1 MASVARIAD
10 IRGLVSLND
19 GEEILKERDPI
30 SENGGILT
38 ISEFARIIFDDG
50 REIEV
55 QGPVQLTLNENFFQ
69 TGEFDIQNVQIENLN
84 LVRDTVENLVT
95 NIEGGTLP
103 ENPSEAF
110 VATEQLDT
118 LLENDEV
125 IFSTRSVGD
134 DFAPTEA
141 PTEPTPTEPTPTEP
155 TPTEPTPT
163 EPTPTEPTPTIPV
176 DTRVPA
182 SVITL
187 SDSTVDEGK
196 QITIT
201 ATVTNPPQTDLIITL
216 NNGQTI
222 TIPAGQTTGSTTFTN
237 PNSED
242 VYIDNSTE
250 TYTITGTTGGNYVS
264 LDTSDS
270 SVVTIEDT
278 EDTTTVKITGTD
290 TTEGGKA
297 TFELELSNKPQT
309 GTTVTGKVE
318 VDGKSYD
325 VTFDADGK
333 ATLTVDV
340 KANDV
345 YNGEPTLTA
354 KVTEISGGNFEKV
367 NPNAQTTITV
377 KDTEDTTT
385 VKITGTDTTEVNEDN
400 NHEVDGVYIGNAI
413 TYTAKLPDGVTANNA
428 ITVTLSVGA
437 NGEPASDT
445 NPALTITIP
454 KDGNSGTVIADKVN
468 RDNNDGS
475 GEDKYIESDSLSA
488 KITGVSEANAGSSGS
503 FENLTFD
510 DTPAVTNILNDED
523 AVDVTITATVTTPKI
538 IDVTTATDGTTGV
551 KVTGYNSDGKE
562 TNLSIISG
570 TNHDGFGVDGNNLSN
585 GDTKELGVGEK
596 IVVEFTDGKDVN
608 SLDVSFAWRNNHE
621 TAKLTFVKD
630 GKIVGF
636 ATVDGDG
643 SSTTKAIVKYYDENN
658 NLIKEVNAKGSSD
671 KVDEAFTFELPD
683 LNGGIVSFDK
693 VEFSAP
699 EKKDDYLIHEIKYK
713 EVLDTEVTDIVTNGG
728 DVTFNI
734 QIDENYPPQ
743 GKATAVV
750 EINGKEYTV
759 ELNATG
765 RGTLTIDSKE
775 LGDLSKVVAT
785 VIRVEGGNYEGVN
798 QETAEFDFTPD
809 IDTPTSS
816 DDIIY
821 VEEDVSY
828 TLNITDF
835 GDNLSANTEEIKITQ
850 LPENGKL
857 YLTITKGE
865 VIIDKEGNQTVATED
880 MKIEITEDQTITL
893 GQIASGSV
901 EFVPNTNSDVDGSF
915 NFQVGDGNGNFS
927 SEYTTTIDVKAVA
940 DAPTVSI
947 DITKVGETTIVIDE
961 NSSSIPTGNVINS
974 ANTYWTDNEV
984 LQGTG
989 AGDIINIG
997 TGSNKIINAGAGD
1010 DIINTPI
1017 QSGNNLGVN
1026 HKIDGGVGNDTLVI
1040 SEDKLGELNGNKY
1053 EYKITSNDDGTTTI
1067 EKIGFDNYGSW
1078 SLNHYKVNIQN
1089 VEKIQFT
1096 DGTYSINSSGKFEL
1110 TTATTINAVEYKVD
1124 ISASLKDT
1132 DGSET
1137 LSVVIK
1143 NVPTGA
1149 SLESNKYEISNVDG
1163 SYTVKVPA
1171 GAKDISDS
1179 LTMKVPESY
1188 KGEINLEIEAKAT
1201 EANDNN
1207 FAISNANDSI
1217 IDTIDETSNIT
1228 ENSSNTNLILTL
1240 DVSGS
1245 MVRTS
1250 IGGKYVPV
1258 DLDGKGST
1266 RFDVV
1271 IESMIDTIEGYKT
1284 AGNTMVNLT
1293 LFAGAAKNIGWM
1305 NADNAIDYL
1314 NNLTMGRDAI
1324 VKYDGEQIKG
1334 LNTGYTDYKD
1344 AIDAT
1349 KGIDIKDSSQSNA
1362 KVVGYFISDGVP
1374 NQQVDRVDSDD
1385 KSTIR
1390 QWRDF
1395 IGDNEI
1401 DLKVIAVGTPESNKD
1416 ALKYLEIVQVMPQEE
1431 VIVINEPTAIK
1442 TTILGTVEGTILGDV
1457 SDNISGG
1464 DGKITID
1471 SIEVNDIVYTREN
1484 MPKNGLQIDGKGKLL
1499 FDFETGK
1506 YAYNGNGIAITE
1518 NKVKLFKVN
1527 VSDENEDLSSFEIKF
1542 ELNTQI
1548 NDGKF
1553 KFDEEGQIN
1562 LNFDNISNLKEIDM
1576 TNGKEN
1582 ELNLDLKDLIKD
1594 TTVKS
1599 EIKILGDDK
1608 DSITLKNSEGFAK
1621 QSSEI
1626 DGNSFDILSKGNL
1639 TLMIQGGLLD
1649 DDLSNN
1655 NGGV

>member
-1 MASVARIAD
+1 M
-10 IRGLVSLND
+10 
-19 GEEILKERDPI
+19 
-30 SENGGILT
+30 T
-38 ISEFARIIFDDG
+38 
-50 REIEV
+50 
-55 QGPVQLTLNENFFQ
+55 
-69 TGEFDIQNVQIENLN
+69 
-84 LVRDTVENLVT
+84 
-95 NIEGGTLP
+95 
-103 ENPSEAF
+103 
-110 VATEQLDT
+110 
-118 LLENDEV
+118 
-125 IFSTRSVGD
+125 
-134 DFAPTEA
+134 
-141 PTEPTPTEPTPTEP
+141 
-155 TPTEPTPT
+155 
-163 EPTPTEPTPTIPV
+163 
-176 DTRVPA
+176 
-182 SVITL
+182 ITL
-187 SDSTVDEGK
+187 SNNQVVVIPKGETEVVANVETSRIDDAYKQGTTNETVSIKST
-196 QITIT
+196 
-201 ATVTNPPQTDLIITL
+201 
-216 NNGQTI
+216 
-222 TIPAGQTTGSTTFTN
+222 S
-237 PNSED
+237 NSEI
-242 VYIDNSTE
+242 V
-250 TYTITGTTGGNYVS
+250 
-264 LDTSDS
+264 
-270 SVVTIEDT
+270 IEN
-278 EDTTTVKITGTD
+278 KI
-290 TTEGGKA
+290 A
-297 TFELELSNKPQT
+297 
-309 GTTVTGKVE
+309 
-318 VDGKSYD
+318 
-325 VTFDADGK
+325 
-333 ATLTVDV
+333 
-340 KANDV
+340 
-345 YNGEPTLTA
+345 
-354 KVTEISGGNFEKV
+354 
-367 NPNAQTTITV
+367 TITV
-377 KDTEDTTT
+377 KDDTDP
-385 VKITGTDTTEVNEDN
+385 I
-400 NHEVDGVYIGNAI
+400 
-413 TYTAKLPDGVTANNA
+413 
-428 ITVTLSVGA
+428 
-437 NGEPASDT
+437 
-445 NPALTITIP
+445 
-454 KDGNSGTVIADKVN
+454 
-468 RDNNDGS
+468 
-475 GEDKYIESDSLSA
+475 
-488 KITGVSEANAGSSGS
+488 
-503 FENLTFD
+503 
-510 DTPAVTNILNDED
+510 
-523 AVDVTITATVTTPKI
+523 DVTITATVTTPKI
-538 IDVTTATDGTTGV
+538 IDVNTKTDGTTGV

-562 TNLSIISG
+562 TDLSIIKG
-570 TNHDGFGVDGNNLSN
+570 TNHDGFGVEGKNLSN

-596 IVVEFTDGKDVN
+596 IVIEFTDGKDVN

-630 GKIVGF
+630 GKIVGY

-643 SSTTKAIVKYYDENN
+643 KSTTKAIVKYYDENN

-699 EKKDDYLIHEIKYK
+699 SNKDDYLIHEIKYK
-713 EVLDTEVTDIVTNGG
+713 EVLDTDVTDIVTNGG

-927 SEYTTTIDVKAVA
+927 EEYTTTIDVKAVA
-940 DAPTVSI
+940 DVPIATI
-947 DITKVGETTIVIDE
+947 DVRE
-961 NSSSIPTGNVINS
+961 SLVIN
-974 ANTYWTDNEV
+974 
-984 LQGTG
+984 
-989 AGDIINIG
+989 DIKSESLNV
-997 TGSNKIINAGAGD
+997 NLNAS
-1010 DIINTPI
+1010 
-1017 QSGNNLGVN
+1017 QS
-1026 HKIDGGVGNDTLVI
+1026 
-1040 SEDKLGELNGNKY
+1040 NGNGGNK
-1053 EYKITSNDDGTTTI
+1053 TS
-1067 EKIGFDNYGSW
+1067 S
-1078 SLNHYKVNIQN
+1078 
-1089 VEKIQFT
+1089 
-1096 DGTYSINSSGKFEL
+1096 
-1110 TTATTINAVEYKVD
+1110 YKVD
-1124 ISASLKDT
+1124 LDESISVINISVNKVENGEIRFYDKDGKQVGESVKITTKDGNYSPLNGSEFSSFEVVNLGGQGQGTAAFKFTGYSYESTENGLKSYEVDINAALT
-1132 DGSET
+1132 DQDGSET
-1137 LSVVIK
+1137 LSVTIK
-1143 NVPTGA
+1143 NVPESAT
-1149 SLESNKYEISNVDG
+1149 LESSKYEIIKNEDG
-1163 SYTVKVPA
+1163 SYTINVPSETIE
-1171 GAKDISDS
+1171 ISDS
-1179 LTMKVPESY
+1179 LTMKVPQSY

-1201 EANDNN
+1201 EANDNEDETN

-1228 ENSSNTNLILTL
+1228 ENSSDTNLILTL

-1245 MVRTS
+1245 MVRTN

-1271 IESMIDTIEGYKT
+1271 KESMIDTIEGYKT

-1305 NADNAIDYL
+1305 NADDAIDYL
-1314 NNLTMGRDAI
+1314 NNLTMGQDAK

-1334 LNTGYTDYKD
+1334 LSTGQTDYKD

-1349 KGIDIKDSSQSNA
+1349 KGVDIKDSSQSNA
-1362 KVVGYFISDGVP
+1362 KIVGYFISDGVP
-1374 NQQVDRVDSDD
+1374 NQQVNKVDSDND
-1385 KSTIR
+1385 KTIE
-1390 QWRDF
+1390 QWKKF
-1395 IGDNEI
+1395 IDDNNI

-1484 MPKNGLQIDGKGKLL
+1484 MPKNGLQIDGEGKLL

-1506 YAYNGNGIAITE
+1506 YAYNGNGIEITE

-1548 NDGKF
+1548 NDGIF

-1594 TTVKS
+1594 TKEDS
-1599 EIKILGDDK
+1599 LIKILGDDK
-1608 DSITLKNSEGFAK
+1608 DSVTLKNSEGFEK

-1626 DGNSFDILSKGNL
+1626 DENGNSFDILSNGNL

-1649 DDLSNN
+1649 DDSSND
-1655 NGGV
+1655 NGGM